1 MSELEQ
7 TPDVFTVDYIGE
19 PGARTFF
26 LQSQLEGVPRSF
38 LVEKQQVAVLADRLR
53 EVLLMID
60 PDDTIKSAVT
70 SRDPGLT
77 PLEPVEPE
85 WRVGNMALAYDDTAD
100 TIMVL
105 LEEIRAEGDPEPGA
119 EAEPGSDSDPDV
131 SAARLML
138 RRDQARSFLLHA
150 IAIVDEGR
158 PICQL
163 CGLPMDPAGHKCPAS
178 NGHHP
183 HVTPEI

>member
-7 TPDVFTVDYIGE
+7 TPDVFTADYLGE
-19 PGARTFF
+19 PGGRTFF
-26 LQSQLEGVPRSF
+26 FQSQVDGIPTSF
-38 LVEKQQVAVLADRLR
+38 LVEKQQVAVLAERLR

-60 PDDTIKSAVT
+60 SDDTIKSAVPA
-70 SRDPGLT
+70 RDPGLAAI
-77 PLEPVEPE
+77 EPVEPE
-85 WRVGNMALAYDDTAD
+85 WRAGNMGIAYDEGDD
-100 TIMVL
+100 QVIVL
-105 LEEIRAEGDPEPGA
+105 LEEVLTTDEP
-119 EAEPGSDSDPDV
+119 DPDAS
-131 SAARLML
+131 SARILL

-158 PICQL
+158 PTCQL

-183 HVTPEI
+183 HATPEL

>member
-7 TPDVFTVDYIGE
+7 SPDVFTADYIGE

-26 LQSQLEGVPRSF
+26 LQSQIDDTPTSF
-38 LVEKQQVAVLADRLR
+38 LVEKQQVAVLAERLR

-60 PDDTIKSAVT
+60 EDDTIKSAVPA
-70 SRDPGLT
+70 RDPGLQ
-77 PLEPVEPE
+77 PVEPVEPE
-85 WRVGNMALAYDDTAD
+85 WRVGNMGLAYDEDTD
-100 TIMVL
+100 RVVVL
-105 LEEIRAEGDPEPGA
+105 LEEVQPE
-119 EAEPGSDSDPDV
+119 DDPDPDA
-131 SAARLML
+131 SAARILL

-150 IAIVDEGR
+150 IAVVEEGR

-178 NGHHP
+178 NGHHANE
-183 HVTPEI
+183 TPEI

>member
-7 TPDVFTVDYIGE
+7 TPEVFTADYIGE

-26 LQSQLEGVPRSF
+26 LQSQLEGVPTSY
-38 LVEKQQVAVLADRLR
+38 LVEKQQVAVLAERLR

-60 PDDTIKSAVT
+60 PDDTIKSAVS

-85 WRVGNMALAYDDTAD
+85 WRVGNMALAYDESSDM
-100 TIMVL
+100 IVVL
-105 LEEIRAEGDPEPGA
+105 LEEVRAEGEAGPD
-119 EAEPGSDSDPDV
+119 AEPDPDV
-131 SAARLML
+131 VATRILL

-183 HVTPEI
+183 NAIPEI